1 MCENYF
7 FNLIEYCEE
16 NNENF
21 IYFHQ
26 VKIIQSLLL
35 YQILIFT
42 FNADKNKFFKN
53 FKRFIKLLGNNNIYL
68 KSQLGIFS
76 TLFLNLQNRSI
87 DLFLTIREPDLVPYI
102 LSNLFLSKI
111 YSKELEFQKSKFHFS
126 IGFQFFFEFLSF
138 GFDKKV
144 P

>member
-42 FNADKNKFFKN
+42 N

-87 DLFLTIREPDLVPYI
+87 DLFLTIGEPDLVPYI

-126 IGFQFFFEFLSF
+126 IGFHFIFEFLSF
-138 GFDKKV
+138 GFD
-144 P
+144 